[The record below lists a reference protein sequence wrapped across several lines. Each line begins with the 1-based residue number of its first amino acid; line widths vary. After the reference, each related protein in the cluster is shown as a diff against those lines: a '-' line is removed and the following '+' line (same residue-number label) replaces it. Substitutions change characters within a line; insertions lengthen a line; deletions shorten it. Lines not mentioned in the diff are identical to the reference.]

1 VTKGKGKA
9 QTAQGKRILAG
20 PFPLSLSAIAD
31 YLRGMNTRARY
42 WETIPL
48 SDMTPEE
55 WEGLCDGCGK
65 CCLNKL
71 EDIDT
76 GELIFTRVA
85 CRLFDDSTCK
95 CSNYAQ
101 RKSIVPECVVLTP
114 DTLDDIAYWMP
125 ETCAYRLLHQGSPLP
140 DWHPLVT
147 GNPDSTHQAKI
158 SMLGRTVS
166 ETAIDVEDWEDY
178 PLDDQA

>member
-1 VTKGKGKA
+1 MS
-9 QTAQGKRILAG
+9 QDM
-20 PFPLSLSAIAD
+20 SL
-31 YLRGMNTRARY
+31 RARY

-76 GELIFTRVA
+76 GELLFTRVA
-85 CRLFDDSTCK
+85 CRLFDDSTCR
-95 CSNYAQ
+95 CANYTE
-101 RKSIVPECVVLTP
+101 RKRLVPECVVLTP
-114 DTLDDIAYWMP
+114 DTLDEIAYWMP
-125 ETCAYRLLHQGSPLP
+125 DSCAYRRLYQGKGLP

-147 GNPDSTHQAKI
+147 GDAASTHRAGM
-158 SMLGRTVS
+158 SVLGQTVP
-166 ETAIDVEDWEDY
+166 EHAIDIEDWEDY
-178 PLDDQA
+178 PLEG

>member
-1 VTKGKGKA
+1 MS
-9 QTAQGKRILAG
+9 QDM
-20 PFPLSLSAIAD
+20 SL
-31 YLRGMNTRARY
+31 RARY

-76 GELIFTRVA
+76 GELLFTRVA
-85 CRLFDDSTCK
+85 CRLFDDSTCR
-95 CSNYAQ
+95 CANYTE
-101 RKSIVPECVVLTP
+101 RKRLVPECVVLTP
-114 DTLDDIAYWMP
+114 DTLDEIAYWMP
-125 ETCAYRLLHQGSPLP
+125 ESCAYRRLYQGKGLP

-147 GNPDSTHQAKI
+147 GDAASTHRAGM
-158 SMLGRTVS
+158 SVLGQTVP
-166 ETAIDVEDWEDY
+166 EHAIDIEDWEDY
-178 PLDDQA
+178 PLEG